1 MLHYLLEILFF
12 QLCFLLA
19 YELLLKK
26 ETFFSYNRWYLLLT
40 PVISMLLPL
49 LKLDFLAEAVPQN
62 ARIMLPA
69 VVIGEQS
76 QAIEQ
81 LPAVNIAAA
90 QGLQLNWW
98 LLIYFTGFVVSLFL
112 FLKKYNSLNRMFR
125 FRKIS
130 EEKDFRIIEI
140 PDSSVACTFFS
151 TVFLGDQLSEEEKE
165 QILSHE
171 LVHVKQKHSWDLIFF
186 EMLKIIF
193 WFNPLIYI
201 YQSRIAGLHEF
212 LADEEVV
219 KTTGKKTYY
228 EQLLN
233 SAFSTQNIS
242 FINQFF
248 NHSLTRLT
256 LFGRTFLLP
265 SGGQVKK
272 RIVMLQ
278 KSKSTTIAKFKFL
291 VIIPLMM
298 LMLTYVACSEDQ
310 ASEEIETAQVEK
322 GVLHLEV
329 KDFENLTAEE
339 RQNLTDAFAEMS
351 ADAGYSSIEITDGNK
366 TITMNGNPKSANS
379 SIAVTRNNGKSAS
392 SNFTAGGNVPYS
404 VIEEVPAFPGCEG
417 IESNEERKKCTS
429 QKISEFVNDNFDVS
443 LGKKLGLKGTN
454 RVIVQFK
461 IGEDGSIQQVRS
473 RAADPALEEEAE
485 RVINRLPVMTPGKQN
500 GKKVGVMYSL
510 PIVFQVNE

>member
-1 MLHYLLEILFF
+1 MLYYILEIIIF

-19 YELLLKK
+19 YEVLLKK

-40 PVISMLLPL
+40 PIVAMLLPL
-49 LKLDFLAEAVPQN
+49 LKLNFLAEAVPQN
-62 ARIMLPA
+62 ARVMLPA
-69 VVIGEQS
+69 VVIGEQN

-81 LPAVNIAAA
+81 LPAVNLTAAE
-90 QGLQLNWW
+90 GFQLNWW
-98 LLIYFTGFVVSLFL
+98 LVIYSIGFLVVLML
-112 FLKKYNSLNRMFR
+112 FLKKLRNLNRMFR

-140 PDSSVACTFFS
+140 PDSNVAYTFFS
-151 TVFLGDQLSEEEKE
+151 TIFLGDQLSEEEKE

-219 KTTGKKTYY
+219 KNTEKRTYY

-233 SAFSTQNIS
+233 SAFNTQNIS

-248 NHSLTRLT
+248 NHSL
-256 LFGRTFLLP
+256 F
-265 SGGQVKK
+265 KK

-291 VIIPLMM
+291 IIIPLMM

-310 ASEEIETAQVEK
+310 ASEELQTGQIEK
-322 GVLHLEV
+322 GILQLEV

-339 RQNLTDAFAEMS
+339 RKSLTAAFAEMS
-351 ADAGYSSIEITDGNK
+351 DDAGYSRIEITDGEK
-366 TITMNGNPKSANS
+366 TIVMNGNPKDEDS
-379 SIAVTRNNGKSAS
+379 SIEVKRNDGKTTSPAY
-392 SNFTAGGNVPYS
+392 TEGGDVPYG

-429 QKISEFVNDNFDVS
+429 QKITEFVNKEFDKDI
-443 LGKKLGLKGTN
+443 GEELGLKGLN

-461 IGEDGSIQQVRS
+461 IAKDGTIQEVRS
-473 RAADPALEEEAE
+473 RAAAPELEEEAE
-485 RVINRLPVMTPGKQN
+485 RVIKSLPVMTPGKQD
-500 GKKVGVMYSL
+500 GKAVGVMYSL

>member
-12 QLCFLLA
+12 QFCFLLA

-76 QAIEQ
+76 QAIEH

-165 QILSHE
+165 QILLHE

-193 WFNPLIYI
+193 WFNPLVYI

-219 KTTGKKTYY
+219 KTTEKKTYY

-233 SAFSTQNIS
+233 TAFSTQNIS

-248 NHSLTRLT
+248 NHSL
-256 LFGRTFLLP
+256 F
-265 SGGQVKK
+265 KK

-278 KSKSTTIAKFKFL
+278 KSKSTTFAKFKFL

-298 LMLTYVACSEDQ
+298 LMLIYVACSEDQ

-329 KDFENLTAEE
+329 NDFENLTAEE
-339 RQNLTDAFAEMS
+339 RQNLTEAFAQMS
-351 ADAGYSSIEITDGNK
+351 DNAGYSSVEITDGDK
-366 TITMNGNPKSANS
+366 TITMNGNSKEASS
-379 SIAVTRNNGKSAS
+379 SISVTRNNDQNKS
-392 SNFTAGGNVPYS
+392 SNFTGEGDVPYA
-404 VIEEVPAFPGCEG
+404 VIEEVPAFPGCEE

-429 QKISEFVNDNFDVS
+429 QKITAFVSENFNAKI
-443 LGKKLGLKGTN
+443 GKELGLKGTN

-461 IGEDGSIQQVRS
+461 IGKDGTIQDVRS
-473 RAADPALEEEAE
+473 RAAAPELEKEAE
-485 RVINRLPVMTPGKQN
+485 RVINSLPVMTPGKQN
-500 GKKVGVMYSL
+500 GKNVGVMYSL